1 MLRDGMPV
9 DVSGWNGLTALQQA
23 TATTDVIK
31 HLVHKGADVNRQTQ
45 LNKNTP
51 LHYAAQDNNTVVTQL
66 LLKYGADMN
75 LKNIN
80 NKTSLDYARKGS
92 EIESLLLHL

>member
-9 DVSGWNGLTALQQA
+9 DALHQA
-23 TATTDVIK
+23 TATNRTDVIK
-31 HLVHKGADVNRQTQ
+31 HLVHKGADVNRQTR

-51 LHYAAQDNNTVVTQL
+51 LHYAAQDNNTEVTQL

-80 NKTSLDYARKGS
+80 NKTSLDYGRKGS

>member
-51 LHYAAQDNNTVVTQL
+51 LHYAARQQHCSHPTVIKIWSGHE
-66 LLKYGADMN
+66 LKKYQQ
-75 LKNIN
+75 
-80 NKTSLDYARKGS
+80 
-92 EIESLLLHL
+92 